1 VSKCK
6 TFYIHSDVR
15 GNAELQVLRRQ
26 LEGREWRYRARGLAN
41 ADERALALEDLE
53 VTLKPRLAGQ
63 SPFHRKKVTTT
74 NVSLPT
80 PSNTAST
87 PLPPVISSTRFTVSS
102 VL

>member
-1 VSKCK
+1 VSKCI
-6 TFYIHSDVR
+6 TLCIHSDVR
-15 GNAELQVLRRQ
+15 GNAELEVLRRQ
-26 LEGREWRYRARGLAN
+26 LEGREGRYRARGLAN

-53 VTLKPRLAGQ
+53 VALKPRPAGQ
-63 SPFHRKKVTTT
+63 SPFRRERVTTT

-87 PLPPVISSTRFTVSS
+87 PLPPVISSTRFTVFS